1 MRGLSRPE
9 RLKLLRTMVRIRA
22 TEERILREYRA
33 GAITGAIHLSI
44 GQEAVAAGAC
54 AALGE
59 RDYVFS
65 THRGHGHALAK
76 GIDLKRMWA
85 ELMGRETGVCHGHGG
100 SMHLFCLEKGLM
112 GGNGIVGGG
121 IPLAL
126 GTAFAAQYRGTDQ
139 VTVGFFSEGASNQ
152 GVFHE
157 SLNLAALWKLP
168 VVYVCENN
176 RYAATTPIERSC
188 ANPAI
193 ADRAAPYGIP
203 GEAVDGNDAEAV
215 LEAATTAVRRAR
227 GGEGPSLIEARTYR
241 MEPHCGII
249 ADQRPP
255 GEREVWRERDPIARL
270 AARLLAE
277 GVRQGEL
284 DAMREEVARELDEAV
299 AFAAAQPFPDP
310 AAPRHASWEA
320 SP

>member
-1 MRGLSRPE
+1 MAGFSRAE
-9 RLKLLRTMVRIRA
+9 RLGLLRTMARIRA

-33 GAITGAIHLSI
+33 GTITGAIHLSI
-44 GQEAVAAGAC
+44 GQEAVAAGVC

-76 GIDLKRMWA
+76 GIDIRRMWA

-100 SMHLFCLEKGLM
+100 SMHLFSPDKGLM

-168 VVYVCENN
+168 VIYVCENN
-176 RYAATTPIERSC
+176 CYAATTPIERSC
-188 ANPAI
+188 ANPDI
-193 ADRAAPYGIP
+193 ADRAAPYGVP

-215 LEAATTAVRRAR
+215 LAATAKAVRRAR
-227 GGEGPSLIEARTYR
+227 GGDGPSLIEAKTYR

-249 ADQRPP
+249 ADQRAP
-255 GEREVWRERDPIARL
+255 GERERWRERDPIARL
-270 AARLLAE
+270 AARLLDD
-277 GVRQGEL
+277 GVTQGEI
-284 DAMREEVARELDEAV
+284 DAMHREVLWELDEAV

-310 AAPRHASWEA
+310 SAPRHASWEA